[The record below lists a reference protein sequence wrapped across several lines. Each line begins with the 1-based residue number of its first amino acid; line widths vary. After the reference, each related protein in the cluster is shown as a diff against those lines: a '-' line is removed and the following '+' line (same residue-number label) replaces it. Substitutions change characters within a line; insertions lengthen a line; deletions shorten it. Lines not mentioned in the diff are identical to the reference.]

1 MAVRTWLYLCRL
13 GFKNL
18 WHNKVYTAASVLT
31 MAACIF
37 LFGIFIL
44 LF

>member
-1 MAVRTWLYLCRL
+1 MAFRTWLYLCRL

-37 LFGIFIL
+37 SLASFIL
-44 LF
+44 QS